1 MRLIKRFFRL
11 IDKKII
17 VPITKFFVSIG
28 DKIKMTDK
36 PLERALTKKSSIII
50 LSLVFAIIVFIVID
64 NKNTTLLETN
74 AEVLYDIPLT
84 ATYNDE
90 EYVIEGLP
98 KKVDMTLIGTKANLY
113 LAKQLPTQK
122 VTVDL
127 TGLGEGTHKV
137 SLKYKQPI
145 ASVEYKLDPSEVT
158 VVVSPKKSETR
169 SVEYDVLNLNDLD
182 QKLAIKSV
190 KLKKSEDTKN
200 NKKNDTKK
208 SDNKTDEDINEV
220 IIKGNEKDLAK
231 VSIVKALVNIKDID
245 SAKVGTN
252 KIKSV
257 PLIAYDE
264 KGKKVNVEIVPSK
277 VKAVVEIESPSK
289 TVPLEI
295 VPDGYVIFG
304 KAIKSITSNVQ
315 KVTIY
320 GNSKVLDNIDS
331 IKVKINVNNLKSNKD
346 YTVTIK
352 KPSGIREISESV
364 VTAKVELD
372 DEVTTEL
379 SGVKLGVVNLGSNY
393 TAQATSENATEVAVI
408 LKGVESIIKN
418 ITPSDVEAYVDLE
431 GLGAGDHEVE
441 IKVKGTDPKVKYSSK
456 VTKTIIKIAE
466 K

>member
-1 MRLIKRFFRL
+1 MKLIKRFFRF

-28 DKIKMTDK
+28 EKLKLSDK
-36 PLERALTKKSSIII
+36 PLEKALSKKSSMII
-50 LSLVFAIIVFIVID
+50 LSLVLAVIVFVIID
-64 NKNTTLLETN
+64 RQNTTLLEKN
-74 AEVLYDIPLT
+74 AEVLYDIPLS

-90 EYVIEGLP
+90 EYVVEGLP
-98 KKVDMTLIGTKANLY
+98 ETVDITLIGTKANLY
-113 LAKQLPTQK
+113 LAKQLPTQD

-127 TGLGEGTHKV
+127 SDLKPGVHKV
-137 SLKYKQPI
+137 SLKYKQSI
-145 ASVEYKLDPSEVT
+145 TSVEYKLDPSEVT
-158 VVVSPKKSETR
+158 VVVSSKKSETR
-169 SVEYDVLNLNDLD
+169 SVESDIVNLNKLD
-182 QKLAIKSV
+182 SKLAINNT
-190 KLKKSEDTKN
+190 KLDT
-200 NKKNDTKK
+200 D
-208 SDNKTDEDINEV
+208 EV
-220 IIKGNEKDLAK
+220 IIKGTEDSLAK
-231 VSIVKALVNIKDID
+231 VSTIKALINVSDMVDPKAGTNTLKDI
-245 SAKVGTN
+245 
-252 KIKSV
+252 

-264 KGKKVNVEIVPSK
+264 KGAKVDVEMVPSK
-277 VKAVVEIESPSK
+277 VTATIEIESPSK

-295 VPDGYVIFG
+295 EPTGNVIFG
-304 KAIKSITSNVQ
+304 KAIKNITSSVQ

-320 GNSKVLDNIDS
+320 GNSKVLDNTNS
-331 IKVKINVNNLKSNKD
+331 IKVKIDVNNLKSNKD

-352 KPSGIREISESV
+352 KPAGIREISEKV

-393 TAQATSENATEVAVI
+393 TAQATSENATEVTVI

>member
-1 MRLIKRFFRL
+1 MKLIKRFLRF

-28 DKIKMTDK
+28 EKLKLSDK
-36 PLERALTKKSSIII
+36 PLEKALSKKSSMII
-50 LSLVFAIIVFIVID
+50 LSLVLAVIVFVIID
-64 NKNTTLLETN
+64 RQNTTLLEKN
-74 AEVLYDIPLT
+74 AEVLYDIPLS

-90 EYVIEGLP
+90 EYVVEGLP
-98 KKVDMTLIGTKANLY
+98 ETVDITLIGTKANLY
-113 LAKQLPTQK
+113 LAKQLPTQD

-127 TGLGEGTHKV
+127 SDLKPGVHKV
-137 SLKYKQPI
+137 NLKYKQSI
-145 ASVEYKLDPSEVT
+145 TSVEYKLDPSEVT
-158 VVVSPKKSETR
+158 VVVSSKKSETR
-169 SVEYDVLNLNDLD
+169 SVESDIVNLNKLD
-182 QKLAIKSV
+182 SKLAINNT
-190 KLKKSEDTKN
+190 KLDT
-200 NKKNDTKK
+200 D
-208 SDNKTDEDINEV
+208 DV
-220 IIKGNEKDLAK
+220 IIKGTEESLAK
-231 VSIVKALVNIKDID
+231 VSTIKALINVSNMVDPKAGTNTLKDI
-245 SAKVGTN
+245 
-252 KIKSV
+252 

-264 KGKKVNVEIVPSK
+264 KGAKVDVEMVPSK
-277 VKAVVEIESPSK
+277 VTATIEIESPSK

-295 VPDGYVIFG
+295 EPTGNVIFG
-304 KAIKSITSNVQ
+304 KAIKNITSSVQ

-320 GNSKVLDNIDS
+320 GSSKVLDNTNS
-331 IKVKINVNNLKSNKD
+331 IKVKIDVNNLKSNKD

-352 KPSGIREISESV
+352 KPAGIREISEKV

-393 TAQATSENATEVAVI
+393 TAQATSENATEVTVI

-418 ITPSDVEAYVDLE
+418 ITSSDVEAYVDLE

-441 IKVKGTDPKVKYSSK
+441 IKVKGTDSKVKYSSK

>member
-1 MRLIKRFFRL
+1 MKLIKRFFRF

-28 DKIKMTDK
+28 EKLKLSDK
-36 PLERALTKKSSIII
+36 PLEKALSKKSSMII
-50 LSLVFAIIVFIVID
+50 LSLVLAVIVFVIID
-64 NKNTTLLETN
+64 RQNTTLLEKN
-74 AEVLYDIPLT
+74 AEVLYDIPLS

-90 EYVIEGLP
+90 EYVVEGLP
-98 KKVDMTLIGTKANLY
+98 ETVDITLIGTKANLY
-113 LAKQLPTQK
+113 LAKQLPTQD
-122 VTVDL
+122 VNVDL
-127 TGLGEGTHKV
+127 SDLKPGVHKV
-137 SLKYKQPI
+137 NLKYKQSI
-145 ASVEYKLDPSEVT
+145 TSVEYKLDPSEVT
-158 VVVSPKKSETR
+158 VVVSSKKSETR
-169 SVEYDVLNLNDLD
+169 SVESDIVNLNKLD
-182 QKLAIKSV
+182 SKLAINNT
-190 KLKKSEDTKN
+190 KLDT
-200 NKKNDTKK
+200 D
-208 SDNKTDEDINEV
+208 EV
-220 IIKGNEKDLAK
+220 IIKGTEDSLAK
-231 VSIVKALVNIKDID
+231 VSTIKALINVSDMVDPKAGTNTLKDI
-245 SAKVGTN
+245 
-252 KIKSV
+252 

-264 KGKKVNVEIVPSK
+264 NGAKVDVEMVPSK
-277 VKAVVEIESPSK
+277 VTATVEIESPSK

-295 VPDGYVIFG
+295 EPTGNVIFG
-304 KAIKSITSNVQ
+304 KAIKNITSSVQ

-320 GNSKVLDNIDS
+320 GNSKVLDNTNS
-331 IKVKINVNNLKSNKD
+331 IKVKIDVNNLKSNKD

-352 KPSGIREISESV
+352 KPAGIREISEKV

-393 TAQATSENATEVAVI
+393 TAQATSENATEVTVI

>member
-1 MRLIKRFFRL
+1 MRLIKRYFRL

-74 AEVLYDIPLT
+74 AEVLYDIPLA

-98 KKVDMTLIGTKANLY
+98 KKVDITLIGTKANLY
-113 LAKQLPTQK
+113 LAKQLPTQD

-127 TGLGEGTHKV
+127 SDLKPGVHKV
-137 SLKYKQPI
+137 NLKYKQSI
-145 ASVEYKLDPSEVT
+145 TSVEYKLDPSEVT

-169 SVEYDVLNLNDLD
+169 SIESDVVNLNKLD
-182 QKLAIKSV
+182 SKLAINST
-190 KLKKSEDTKN
+190 KLD
-200 NKKNDTKK
+200 
-208 SDNKTDEDINEV
+208 SDDV
-220 IIKGNEKDLAK
+220 IIKGTEENIAK
-231 VSIVKALVNIKDID
+231 VSKIKALINVSKMAAPTSGTNILKDI
-245 SAKVGTN
+245 
-252 KIKSV
+252 

-264 KGKKVNVEIVPSK
+264 NGAKVDVEMVPSK
-277 VKAVVEIESPSK
+277 VNATIEIESPSK

-295 VPDGYVIFG
+295 VPDGNVVFG

-320 GNSKVLDNIDS
+320 GSSKVLDNTNS
-331 IKVKINVNNLKSNKD
+331 IKVKIDVNNLKSNKD

-352 KPSGIREISESV
+352 KPSGIREISEKV

-372 DEVTTEL
+372 DEATTEL
-379 SGVKLGVVNLGSNY
+379 SGVKLRYINLGSNY
-393 TAQATSENATEVAVI
+393 TVQATSESSTEVTVI
-408 LKGVESIIKN
+408 LRGVESIIKN
-418 ITPSDVEAYVDLE
+418 ISATDVEAYVDLDN
-431 GLGAGDHEVE
+431 LGVGEQ
-441 IKVKGTDPKVKYSSK
+441 KVKITVTGNDSRVIYSPKVTET
-456 VTKTIIKIAE
+456 VIKIAE
-466 K
+466 KQ

>member
-1 MRLIKRFFRL
+1 MKLIKRFFRF

-17 VPITKFFVSIG
+17 GPITKFFVSIG
-28 DKIKMTDK
+28 EKLKLSDK
-36 PLERALTKKSSIII
+36 PLEKALSKKSSMII
-50 LSLVFAIIVFIVID
+50 LSLVLAVIVFVIID
-64 NKNTTLLETN
+64 RQNTTLLEKN
-74 AEVLYDIPLT
+74 AEVLYDIPLS

-90 EYVIEGLP
+90 EYVVEGLP
-98 KKVDMTLIGTKANLY
+98 ETVDITLIGTKANLY
-113 LAKQLPTQK
+113 LAKQLPTQD
-122 VTVDL
+122 VNVDL
-127 TGLGEGTHKV
+127 SDLKPGVHKV
-137 SLKYKQPI
+137 SLKYKQSI
-145 ASVEYKLDPSEVT
+145 TSVEYKLDPSEVT
-158 VVVSPKKSETR
+158 VVVNSKKSETR
-169 SVEYDVLNLNDLD
+169 SVESDIVNLNKLD
-182 QKLAIKSV
+182 SKLAINNT
-190 KLKKSEDTKN
+190 KLDT
-200 NKKNDTKK
+200 D
-208 SDNKTDEDINEV
+208 EV
-220 IIKGNEKDLAK
+220 IIKGTEDGLAK
-231 VSIVKALVNIKDID
+231 VSTIKALINVSDMVDPKAGTNTLKDI
-245 SAKVGTN
+245 
-252 KIKSV
+252 

-264 KGKKVNVEIVPSK
+264 NGAKVDVEMVPSK
-277 VKAVVEIESPSK
+277 VTATVEIESPSK

-295 VPDGYVIFG
+295 EPTGNVIFG
-304 KAIKSITSNVQ
+304 KAIKNITSSVQ

-320 GNSKVLDNIDS
+320 GNSKVLDNTNS
-331 IKVKINVNNLKSNKD
+331 IKVKIDVNNLKSNKD

-352 KPSGIREISESV
+352 KPAGIREISEKV

-393 TAQATSENATEVAVI
+393 TAQATSENATEVTVI

>member
-1 MRLIKRFFRL
+1 MKLIKRFFRF

-28 DKIKMTDK
+28 EKLKLSDK
-36 PLERALTKKSSIII
+36 PLEKALSKKSSMII
-50 LSLVFAIIVFIVID
+50 LSLVLAVIVFVIID
-64 NKNTTLLETN
+64 RQNTTLLEKN
-74 AEVLYDIPLT
+74 AEVLYDIPLS

-90 EYVIEGLP
+90 EYVVEGLP
-98 KKVDMTLIGTKANLY
+98 ETVDITLIGTKANLY
-113 LAKQLPTQK
+113 LAKQLPTQD
-122 VTVDL
+122 VNVDL
-127 TGLGEGTHKV
+127 SDLKPGVHKV
-137 SLKYKQPI
+137 SLKYKQSI
-145 ASVEYKLDPSEVT
+145 TSVEYKLDPSEVT
-158 VVVSPKKSETR
+158 VVVSSKKSETR
-169 SVEYDVLNLNDLD
+169 SVESDIVNLNKLD
-182 QKLAIKSV
+182 SKLAINNT
-190 KLKKSEDTKN
+190 KLDT
-200 NKKNDTKK
+200 D
-208 SDNKTDEDINEV
+208 EV
-220 IIKGNEKDLAK
+220 IIKGTEDSLAK
-231 VSIVKALVNIKDID
+231 VSTIKALINVSNMVDPKAGTNTLKDI
-245 SAKVGTN
+245 
-252 KIKSV
+252 

-264 KGKKVNVEIVPSK
+264 NGAKLDVEMVPSK
-277 VKAVVEIESPSK
+277 VTATIEIESPSK

-295 VPDGYVIFG
+295 EPTGNVIFG
-304 KAIKSITSNVQ
+304 KAIKNITSSVQ

-320 GNSKVLDNIDS
+320 GSSKVLDNTNS
-331 IKVKINVNNLKSNKD
+331 IKVKIDVNNLKSNKD

-352 KPSGIREISESV
+352 KPAGIREISEKV

-393 TAQATSENATEVAVI
+393 TAQATSENATEVTVI

-431 GLGAGDHEVE
+431 GLGVGDHEVE

>member
-1 MRLIKRFFRL
+1 MKLIKRFLRF

-28 DKIKMTDK
+28 EKLRLSDK
-36 PLERALTKKSSIII
+36 PLEKALSKKSSMII
-50 LSLVFAIIVFIVID
+50 LSLVLAVIVFVIID
-64 NKNTTLLETN
+64 RQNTTLLEKN
-74 AEVLYDIPLT
+74 AEVLYDIPLS

-90 EYVIEGLP
+90 EYVVEGLP
-98 KKVDMTLIGTKANLY
+98 ETVDITLIGTKANLY
-113 LAKQLPTQK
+113 LAKQLPTQD
-122 VTVDL
+122 VNVDL
-127 TGLGEGTHKV
+127 SDLKPGVHKV
-137 SLKYKQPI
+137 SLKYKQSI
-145 ASVEYKLDPSEVT
+145 TSVEYKLDPSEVT
-158 VVVSPKKSETR
+158 VVVSSKKSETR
-169 SVEYDVLNLNDLD
+169 SVESDIVNLNKLD
-182 QKLAIKSV
+182 SKLAINNT
-190 KLKKSEDTKN
+190 KLDT
-200 NKKNDTKK
+200 D
-208 SDNKTDEDINEV
+208 EV
-220 IIKGNEKDLAK
+220 IIKGTEDSLAK
-231 VSIVKALVNIKDID
+231 VSTIKALINVSNMVDPKSGTNTLKDI
-245 SAKVGTN
+245 
-252 KIKSV
+252 

-264 KGKKVNVEIVPSK
+264 NGAKVDVEMVPSK
-277 VKAVVEIESPSK
+277 VTATIEIESPSK

-295 VPDGYVIFG
+295 EPTGNVIFG
-304 KAIKSITSNVQ
+304 KAIKNITSSVQ

-320 GNSKVLDNIDS
+320 GNSKVLDNTNS
-331 IKVKINVNNLKSNKD
+331 IKVKIDVNNLKSNKD

-352 KPSGIREISESV
+352 KPAGIREISEKV

-393 TAQATSENATEVAVI
+393 TAQATSENATEVTVI

-418 ITPSDVEAYVDLE
+418 ITSSDVEAYVDLE

>member
-1 MRLIKRFFRL
+1 MKLIKRFFRF

-28 DKIKMTDK
+28 EKLRLSDK
-36 PLERALTKKSSIII
+36 PLEKALSKKSSMII
-50 LSLVFAIIVFIVID
+50 LSLVLAVIVFVIID
-64 NKNTTLLETN
+64 RQNTTLLEKN
-74 AEVLYDIPLT
+74 AEVLYDIPLS

-90 EYVIEGLP
+90 EYVVEGLP
-98 KKVDMTLIGTKANLY
+98 ETVDITLIGTKANLY
-113 LAKQLPTQK
+113 LAKQLPTQD

-127 TGLGEGTHKV
+127 SDLKPGVHKV
-137 SLKYKQPI
+137 NLKYKQSI
-145 ASVEYKLDPSEVT
+145 TSVEYKLDPSEVT
-158 VVVSPKKSETR
+158 VVVSSKKSETR
-169 SVEYDVLNLNDLD
+169 SVESDIVNLNKLD
-182 QKLAIKSV
+182 SKLAINNT
-190 KLKKSEDTKN
+190 KLDT
-200 NKKNDTKK
+200 D
-208 SDNKTDEDINEV
+208 EV
-220 IIKGNEKDLAK
+220 IIKGTEDSLSK
-231 VSIVKALVNIKDID
+231 VSTIKALINVSNMVDPKAGTNTLKDI
-245 SAKVGTN
+245 
-252 KIKSV
+252 

-264 KGKKVNVEIVPSK
+264 KGAKVDVEMVPSK
-277 VKAVVEIESPSK
+277 VTATIEIESPSK

-295 VPDGYVIFG
+295 EPTGNVIFG
-304 KAIKSITSNVQ
+304 KAIKNITSSVQ

-320 GNSKVLDNIDS
+320 GSSKVLDNTNS
-331 IKVKINVNNLKSNKD
+331 IKVKIDVNNLKSNKD

-352 KPSGIREISESV
+352 KPAGIREISEKV

-393 TAQATSENATEVAVI
+393 TAQATSENATEVTVI

-418 ITPSDVEAYVDLE
+418 ITSSDVEAYVDLE

>member
-1 MRLIKRFFRL
+1 MKLIKRFFRF

-28 DKIKMTDK
+28 EKLKLSDK
-36 PLERALTKKSSIII
+36 PLEKALSKKSSMII
-50 LSLVFAIIVFIVID
+50 LSLVLAVIVFVIID
-64 NKNTTLLETN
+64 RQNTTLLEKN
-74 AEVLYDIPLT
+74 AEVLYDIPLS

-90 EYVIEGLP
+90 EYVVEGLP
-98 KKVDMTLIGTKANLY
+98 ETVDITLIGTKANLY
-113 LAKQLPTQK
+113 LAKQLPTQD
-122 VTVDL
+122 VNVDL
-127 TGLGEGTHKV
+127 SDLKPGVHKV
-137 SLKYKQPI
+137 SLKYKQSI
-145 ASVEYKLDPSEVT
+145 TSVEYKLDPSEVT
-158 VVVSPKKSETR
+158 VVVSSKKSETR
-169 SVEYDVLNLNDLD
+169 SVESDIVNLNKLD
-182 QKLAIKSV
+182 SKLAINNT
-190 KLKKSEDTKN
+190 KLDT
-200 NKKNDTKK
+200 D
-208 SDNKTDEDINEV
+208 EV
-220 IIKGNEKDLAK
+220 IIKGTGDSLAK
-231 VSIVKALVNIKDID
+231 VSTIKALINVSNMVDPKAGTNTLKDI
-245 SAKVGTN
+245 
-252 KIKSV
+252 

-264 KGKKVNVEIVPSK
+264 NGAKVDVEMVPSK
-277 VKAVVEIESPSK
+277 VTATIEIESPSK

-295 VPDGYVIFG
+295 EPTGNVIFG
-304 KAIKSITSNVQ
+304 KAIKNITSSVQ

-320 GNSKVLDNIDS
+320 GSSKVLDNTNS
-331 IKVKINVNNLKSNKD
+331 IKVKIDVNNLKSNKD

-352 KPSGIREISESV
+352 KPAGIREISEKV

-393 TAQATSENATEVAVI
+393 TAQATSENATEVTVI

>member
-1 MRLIKRFFRL
+1 MKLIKRFFRF

-28 DKIKMTDK
+28 EKLRLSDK
-36 PLERALTKKSSIII
+36 PLEKALSKKSSMII
-50 LSLVFAIIVFIVID
+50 LSLVIAVIVFVIID
-64 NKNTTLLETN
+64 RQNTTLLEKN
-74 AEVLYDIPLT
+74 AEVLYDIPLS

-90 EYVIEGLP
+90 EYVVEGLP
-98 KKVDMTLIGTKANLY
+98 ETVDITLIGTKANLY
-113 LAKQLPTQK
+113 LAKQLPTQD
-122 VTVDL
+122 VNVDL
-127 TGLGEGTHKV
+127 SDLKPGVHKV
-137 SLKYKQPI
+137 NLKYKQSI
-145 ASVEYKLDPSEVT
+145 TSVEYKLDPSEVT
-158 VVVSPKKSETR
+158 VVVSSKKSETR
-169 SVEYDVLNLNDLD
+169 SVESDIVNLNKLD
-182 QKLAIKSV
+182 SKLAINNT
-190 KLKKSEDTKN
+190 KLDT
-200 NKKNDTKK
+200 D
-208 SDNKTDEDINEV
+208 DV
-220 IIKGNEKDLAK
+220 IIKGTEESLAK
-231 VSIVKALVNIKDID
+231 VSTIKALINVSNMVDPKAGTNTLKDI
-245 SAKVGTN
+245 
-252 KIKSV
+252 

-264 KGKKVNVEIVPSK
+264 KGAKVDVEMVPSK
-277 VKAVVEIESPSK
+277 VTATIEIESPSK

-295 VPDGYVIFG
+295 EPTGNVIFG
-304 KAIKSITSNVQ
+304 KAIKNITSSVQ

-320 GNSKVLDNIDS
+320 GSSKVLDNTNS
-331 IKVKINVNNLKSNKD
+331 IKVKIDVNNLKSNKD

-352 KPSGIREISESV
+352 KPAGIREISEKV

-393 TAQATSENATEVAVI
+393 TAQATSENATEVTVI

>member
-1 MRLIKRFFRL
+1 MKLIKRFFRF

-28 DKIKMTDK
+28 EKLRLSDK
-36 PLERALTKKSSIII
+36 PLEKALSKKSSMII
-50 LSLVFAIIVFIVID
+50 LSLVLAVIVFVIID
-64 NKNTTLLETN
+64 RQNTTLLEKN
-74 AEVLYDIPLT
+74 AEVLYDIPLS

-90 EYVIEGLP
+90 EYVVEGLP
-98 KKVDMTLIGTKANLY
+98 ETVDITLIGTKANLY
-113 LAKQLPTQK
+113 LAKQLPTQD
-122 VTVDL
+122 VNVDL
-127 TGLGEGTHKV
+127 SDLKPGVHKV
-137 SLKYKQPI
+137 SLKYKQSI
-145 ASVEYKLDPSEVT
+145 TSVEYKLDPSEVT
-158 VVVSPKKSETR
+158 VVVSSKKSETR
-169 SVEYDVLNLNDLD
+169 SVESDIVNLNKLD
-182 QKLAIKSV
+182 SKLAINNT
-190 KLKKSEDTKN
+190 KLDT
-200 NKKNDTKK
+200 D
-208 SDNKTDEDINEV
+208 EV
-220 IIKGNEKDLAK
+220 IIKGTEDSLAK
-231 VSIVKALVNIKDID
+231 VSTIKALINVSNMVDPKAGTNTLKDI
-245 SAKVGTN
+245 
-252 KIKSV
+252 

-264 KGKKVNVEIVPSK
+264 NGEKVDVEMVPSK
-277 VKAVVEIESPSK
+277 VTATIEIESPSK

-295 VPDGYVIFG
+295 EPTGNVIFG
-304 KAIKSITSNVQ
+304 KAIKNITSSVQ

-320 GNSKVLDNIDS
+320 GSSKVLDNTNS
-331 IKVKINVNNLKSNKD
+331 IKVKIDVNNLKSNKD

-352 KPSGIREISESV
+352 KPAGIREISEKV

-379 SGVKLGVVNLGSNY
+379 SGVKLGIVNLGSNY
-393 TAQATSENATEVAVI
+393 TAQATSENATEVTVI

>member
-1 MRLIKRFFRL
+1 MKLIKRFLRF

-28 DKIKMTDK
+28 EKLKLSDK
-36 PLERALTKKSSIII
+36 PLEKALSKKSSMII
-50 LSLVFAIIVFIVID
+50 LSLVLAVIVFVIID
-64 NKNTTLLETN
+64 RQNTTLLEKN
-74 AEVLYDIPLT
+74 AEVLYDIPLS

-90 EYVIEGLP
+90 EYVVEGLP
-98 KKVDMTLIGTKANLY
+98 ETVDITLIGTKANLY
-113 LAKQLPTQK
+113 LAKQLPTQD

-127 TGLGEGTHKV
+127 SDLKPGVHKV
-137 SLKYKQPI
+137 NLKYKQSI
-145 ASVEYKLDPSEVT
+145 TSVEYKLDPSEVT
-158 VVVSPKKSETR
+158 VVVSSKKSETR
-169 SVEYDVLNLNDLD
+169 SVESDIVNLNKLD
-182 QKLAIKSV
+182 SKLAINNT
-190 KLKKSEDTKN
+190 KLDT
-200 NKKNDTKK
+200 D
-208 SDNKTDEDINEV
+208 EV
-220 IIKGNEKDLAK
+220 IIKGTEDSLAK
-231 VSIVKALVNIKDID
+231 VSTIKALINVSNMVDPKAGTNTLKDI
-245 SAKVGTN
+245 
-252 KIKSV
+252 

-264 KGKKVNVEIVPSK
+264 NGAKVDVEMVPSK
-277 VKAVVEIESPSK
+277 VTATIEIESPSK

-295 VPDGYVIFG
+295 EPTGNVIFG
-304 KAIKSITSNVQ
+304 KAIKNITSSVQ

-320 GNSKVLDNIDS
+320 GNSKVLDNTNS
-331 IKVKINVNNLKSNKD
+331 IKVKIDVNNLKSNKD

-352 KPSGIREISESV
+352 KPAGIREISEKV

-393 TAQATSENATEVAVI
+393 TAQATSENATEVTVI

>member
-1 MRLIKRFFRL
+1 MKLIKRFFRF

-28 DKIKMTDK
+28 EKLKLSDK
-36 PLERALTKKSSIII
+36 PLEKALSKKSSMII
-50 LSLVFAIIVFIVID
+50 LSLVLAIIVFVIID
-64 NKNTTLLETN
+64 RQNTTLLEKN
-74 AEVLYDIPLT
+74 AEVLYDIPLS

-90 EYVIEGLP
+90 EYVVEGLP
-98 KKVDMTLIGTKANLY
+98 ETVDITLIGTKANLY
-113 LAKQLPTQK
+113 LAKQLPTQD
-122 VTVDL
+122 VNVDL
-127 TGLGEGTHKV
+127 SDLKPGVHKV
-137 SLKYKQPI
+137 NLKYKQSI
-145 ASVEYKLDPSEVT
+145 TSVEYKLDPSEVT
-158 VVVSPKKSETR
+158 VVVSSKKSETR
-169 SVEYDVLNLNDLD
+169 SVESDIVNLNKLD
-182 QKLAIKSV
+182 SKLAINNT
-190 KLKKSEDTKN
+190 KLDT
-200 NKKNDTKK
+200 D
-208 SDNKTDEDINEV
+208 EV
-220 IIKGNEKDLAK
+220 IIKGTEDSLAK
-231 VSIVKALVNIKDID
+231 VSTIKALINVSNMVDPKAGTNTLKDI
-245 SAKVGTN
+245 
-252 KIKSV
+252 

-264 KGKKVNVEIVPSK
+264 NGAKVDVEMVPSK
-277 VKAVVEIESPSK
+277 VTATIEIESPSK

-295 VPDGYVIFG
+295 EPTGNVIFG
-304 KAIKSITSNVQ
+304 KAIKNITSSVQ

-320 GNSKVLDNIDS
+320 GSSKVLDNTNS
-331 IKVKINVNNLKSNKD
+331 IKVKIDVNNLKSNKD

-352 KPSGIREISESV
+352 KPAGIREISEKV

-393 TAQATSENATEVAVI
+393 TAQATSENATEVTVI

>member
-1 MRLIKRFFRL
+1 MKLIKRFFRF

-28 DKIKMTDK
+28 EKLKLSDK
-36 PLERALTKKSSIII
+36 PLEKALSKKSSMII
-50 LSLVFAIIVFIVID
+50 LSLVLAVIVFVIID
-64 NKNTTLLETN
+64 RQNTTLLEKN
-74 AEVLYDIPLT
+74 AEVLYDIPLS

-90 EYVIEGLP
+90 EYVVEGLP
-98 KKVDMTLIGTKANLY
+98 ETVDITLIGTKANLY
-113 LAKQLPTQK
+113 LAKQLPTQD
-122 VTVDL
+122 VNVDL
-127 TGLGEGTHKV
+127 SDLKPGVHKV
-137 SLKYKQPI
+137 NLKYKQSI
-145 ASVEYKLDPSEVT
+145 TSVEYKLDPSEVT
-158 VVVSPKKSETR
+158 VVVSSKKSETR
-169 SVEYDVLNLNDLD
+169 SVESDIVNLNKLD
-182 QKLAIKSV
+182 SKLAINNT
-190 KLKKSEDTKN
+190 KLDT
-200 NKKNDTKK
+200 D
-208 SDNKTDEDINEV
+208 EV
-220 IIKGNEKDLAK
+220 IIKGTEDSLAK
-231 VSIVKALVNIKDID
+231 VSIIKALINVSDMVDPKAGTNTLKDI
-245 SAKVGTN
+245 
-252 KIKSV
+252 

-264 KGKKVNVEIVPSK
+264 NGAKVDVEMVPSK
-277 VKAVVEIESPSK
+277 VTATVEIESPSK

-295 VPDGYVIFG
+295 EPTGNVIFG
-304 KAIKSITSNVQ
+304 KAIKNITSSVQ

-320 GNSKVLDNIDS
+320 GNSKVLDNTNS
-331 IKVKINVNNLKSNKD
+331 IKVKIDVNNLKSNKD

-352 KPSGIREISESV
+352 KPAGIREISEKV

-393 TAQATSENATEVAVI
+393 TAQATSENATEVTVI

>member
-1 MRLIKRFFRL
+1 MKLIKRFLRF

-28 DKIKMTDK
+28 EKLKLSDK
-36 PLERALTKKSSIII
+36 PLEKALSKKSSMII
-50 LSLVFAIIVFIVID
+50 LSLVLAVIVFVIID
-64 NKNTTLLETN
+64 RQNTTLLEKN
-74 AEVLYDIPLT
+74 AEVLYDIPLS

-90 EYVIEGLP
+90 EYVVEGLP
-98 KKVDMTLIGTKANLY
+98 ETVDITLIGTKANLY
-113 LAKQLPTQK
+113 LAKQLPTQD

-127 TGLGEGTHKV
+127 SDLKPGVHKV
-137 SLKYKQPI
+137 NLKYKQSI
-145 ASVEYKLDPSEVT
+145 TSVEYKLDPSEVT
-158 VVVSPKKSETR
+158 VVVSSKKSETR
-169 SVEYDVLNLNDLD
+169 SVESDIVNLNKLD
-182 QKLAIKSV
+182 SKLAINNT
-190 KLKKSEDTKN
+190 KLDT
-200 NKKNDTKK
+200 D
-208 SDNKTDEDINEV
+208 EV
-220 IIKGNEKDLAK
+220 IIKGTEDSLSK
-231 VSIVKALVNIKDID
+231 VSTIKALINVSNMVDPKAGTNTLKDI
-245 SAKVGTN
+245 
-252 KIKSV
+252 

-264 KGKKVNVEIVPSK
+264 KGAKVDVEMVPSK
-277 VKAVVEIESPSK
+277 VTATIEIESPSK

-295 VPDGYVIFG
+295 EPTGNVIFG
-304 KAIKSITSNVQ
+304 KAIKNITSSVQ

-320 GNSKVLDNIDS
+320 GSSKVLDNTNS
-331 IKVKINVNNLKSNKD
+331 IKVKIDVNNLKSNKD

-352 KPSGIREISESV
+352 KPAGIREISEKV

-393 TAQATSENATEVAVI
+393 TAQATSENATEVTVI

-418 ITPSDVEAYVDLE
+418 ITSSDVEAYVDLE

>member
-1 MRLIKRFFRL
+1 MKLIKRFFRF

-28 DKIKMTDK
+28 EKLRLSDK
-36 PLERALTKKSSIII
+36 PLEKALSKKSSMII
-50 LSLVFAIIVFIVID
+50 LSLVLAVIVFVIID
-64 NKNTTLLETN
+64 RQNTTLLEKN
-74 AEVLYDIPLT
+74 AEVLYDIPLS

-90 EYVIEGLP
+90 EYVVEGLP
-98 KKVDMTLIGTKANLY
+98 ETVDITLIGTKANLY
-113 LAKQLPTQK
+113 LAKQLPTQD
-122 VTVDL
+122 VNVDL
-127 TGLGEGTHKV
+127 SDLKPGVHKV
-137 SLKYKQPI
+137 NLKYKQSI
-145 ASVEYKLDPSEVT
+145 TSVEYKLDPSEVT
-158 VVVSPKKSETR
+158 VVVSSKKSETR
-169 SVEYDVLNLNDLD
+169 SVESDIVNLNKLD
-182 QKLAIKSV
+182 SKLAINNT
-190 KLKKSEDTKN
+190 KLDT
-200 NKKNDTKK
+200 D
-208 SDNKTDEDINEV
+208 EV
-220 IIKGNEKDLAK
+220 IIKGTEDSLAK
-231 VSIVKALVNIKDID
+231 VSTIKALINVSDMVDPKAGINTLKDI
-245 SAKVGTN
+245 
-252 KIKSV
+252 

-264 KGKKVNVEIVPSK
+264 NGAKVDVEMVPSK
-277 VKAVVEIESPSK
+277 VTATVEIESPSK

-295 VPDGYVIFG
+295 EPTGNVIFG
-304 KAIKSITSNVQ
+304 KAIKNITSSVQ

-320 GNSKVLDNIDS
+320 GNSKVLDNTNS
-331 IKVKINVNNLKSNKD
+331 IKVKIDVNNLKSNKD

-352 KPSGIREISESV
+352 KPAGIREISEKV

-393 TAQATSENATEVAVI
+393 TAQATSENATEVTVI

>member
-1 MRLIKRFFRL
+1 MKLIKRFFRF

-28 DKIKMTDK
+28 EKLKLSDK
-36 PLERALTKKSSIII
+36 PLEKALSKKSSMII
-50 LSLVFAIIVFIVID
+50 LSLVLAVIVFVIID
-64 NKNTTLLETN
+64 RQNTTLLEKN
-74 AEVLYDIPLT
+74 AEVLYDIPLS

-90 EYVIEGLP
+90 EYVVEGLP
-98 KKVDMTLIGTKANLY
+98 ETVDITLIGTKANLY
-113 LAKQLPTQK
+113 LAKQLPTQD
-122 VTVDL
+122 VNVDL
-127 TGLGEGTHKV
+127 SDLKPGVHKV
-137 SLKYKQPI
+137 NLKYKQSI
-145 ASVEYKLDPSEVT
+145 TSVEYKIDPSEVT
-158 VVVSPKKSETR
+158 VVVSSKKSETR
-169 SVEYDVLNLNDLD
+169 SVESDIVNLNKLD
-182 QKLAIKSV
+182 SKLAINNT
-190 KLKKSEDTKN
+190 KLDT
-200 NKKNDTKK
+200 D
-208 SDNKTDEDINEV
+208 EV
-220 IIKGNEKDLAK
+220 IIKGTEDGLAK
-231 VSIVKALVNIKDID
+231 VSTIKALINVSDMVDPKAGTNTLKDI
-245 SAKVGTN
+245 
-252 KIKSV
+252 

-264 KGKKVNVEIVPSK
+264 NGSKVDVEMVPSK
-277 VKAVVEIESPSK
+277 VTATVEIESPSK

-295 VPDGYVIFG
+295 EPTGNVIFG
-304 KAIKSITSNVQ
+304 KAIKNITSSVQ

-320 GNSKVLDNIDS
+320 GNSKVLDNTNS
-331 IKVKINVNNLKSNKD
+331 IKVKIDVNNLKSNKD

-352 KPSGIREISESV
+352 KPAGIREISEKV

-393 TAQATSENATEVAVI
+393 TAQATSENATEVTVI

>member
-1 MRLIKRFFRL
+1 MKLIKRFFRF

-28 DKIKMTDK
+28 EKLKLSDK
-36 PLERALTKKSSIII
+36 PLEKALSKKSSMII
-50 LSLVFAIIVFIVID
+50 LSLVLAVIVFVIID
-64 NKNTTLLETN
+64 RQNTTLLEKN
-74 AEVLYDIPLT
+74 AEVLYDIPLS

-90 EYVIEGLP
+90 EYVVEGLP
-98 KKVDMTLIGTKANLY
+98 ETVDITLIGTKANLY
-113 LAKQLPTQK
+113 LAKQLPTQD
-122 VTVDL
+122 VNVDL
-127 TGLGEGTHKV
+127 SDLKPGVHKV
-137 SLKYKQPI
+137 NLKYKQSI
-145 ASVEYKLDPSEVT
+145 TSVEYKLDPSEVT
-158 VVVSPKKSETR
+158 VVVSSKKSETR
-169 SVEYDVLNLNDLD
+169 SVESDIVNLNKLD
-182 QKLAIKSV
+182 SKLAINNT
-190 KLKKSEDTKN
+190 KLDT
-200 NKKNDTKK
+200 D
-208 SDNKTDEDINEV
+208 EV
-220 IIKGNEKDLAK
+220 IIKGTEDSLAK
-231 VSIVKALVNIKDID
+231 VSTIKALINVSNMVDPKAGTNTLKDI
-245 SAKVGTN
+245 
-252 KIKSV
+252 

-264 KGKKVNVEIVPSK
+264 NGAKVDVEMVPSK
-277 VKAVVEIESPSK
+277 VTATVEIESPSK

-295 VPDGYVIFG
+295 EPTGNVIFG
-304 KAIKSITSNVQ
+304 KAIKNITSSVQ

-320 GNSKVLDNIDS
+320 GSSKVLDNTNS
-331 IKVKINVNNLKSNKD
+331 IKVKIDVNNLKSNKD

-352 KPSGIREISESV
+352 KPAGIREISEKV

-393 TAQATSENATEVAVI
+393 TAQATSENATEVTVI

>member
-98 KKVDMTLIGTKANLY
+98 KKVDITLIGTKANLY
-113 LAKQLPTQK
+113 LAKQLPTQD

-127 TGLGEGTHKV
+127 SDLKPGVHKV
-137 SLKYKQPI
+137 NLKYKQSI
-145 ASVEYKLDPSEVT
+145 TSVEYKLDPSEVT

-169 SVEYDVLNLNDLD
+169 SIESDVVNLNKLD
-182 QKLAIKSV
+182 SKLAINST
-190 KLKKSEDTKN
+190 KLD
-200 NKKNDTKK
+200 
-208 SDNKTDEDINEV
+208 SDDV
-220 IIKGNEKDLAK
+220 IIKGTEENIAK
-231 VSIVKALVNIKDID
+231 VSKIKALINVSKMAAPTAGTNILKDI
-245 SAKVGTN
+245 
-252 KIKSV
+252 

-264 KGKKVNVEIVPSK
+264 NGAKVDVEMVPSK
-277 VKAVVEIESPSK
+277 VNATIEIESPSK

-295 VPDGYVIFG
+295 VPDGNVVFG
-304 KAIKSITSNVQ
+304 KAIKSITSTVQ

-320 GNSKVLDNIDS
+320 GSSKVLDNTNS
-331 IKVKINVNNLKSNKD
+331 IKVKIDVNNLKSNKD

-352 KPSGIREISESV
+352 KPSGIREISEKV

-372 DEVTTEL
+372 DEATTEL
-379 SGVKLGVVNLGSNY
+379 SGVKLRYINLGSNY
-393 TAQATSENATEVAVI
+393 TVQATSESSTEVTVI
-408 LKGVESIIKN
+408 LRGVESIIKN
-418 ITPSDVEAYVDLE
+418 ISATDVEAYVDLDN
-431 GLGAGDHEVE
+431 LGVGEQ
-441 IKVKGTDPKVKYSSK
+441 KVKITVTGNDSRVIYSPKVTET
-456 VTKTIIKIAE
+456 VIKIAE
-466 K
+466 KQ

>member
-98 KKVDMTLIGTKANLY
+98 KKVDITLIGTKANLY
-113 LAKQLPTQK
+113 LAKQLPTQD

-127 TGLGEGTHKV
+127 SDLKPGVHKV
-137 SLKYKQPI
+137 NLKYKQSI
-145 ASVEYKLDPSEVT
+145 TSVEYKLDPSEVT

-169 SVEYDVLNLNDLD
+169 SIESDVVNLNKLD
-182 QKLAIKSV
+182 SKLAINST
-190 KLKKSEDTKN
+190 KLD
-200 NKKNDTKK
+200 
-208 SDNKTDEDINEV
+208 SDDV
-220 IIKGNEKDLAK
+220 IIKGTEENIAK
-231 VSIVKALVNIKDID
+231 VSKIKALINVSKMAAPTAGTNILKDI
-245 SAKVGTN
+245 
-252 KIKSV
+252 

-264 KGKKVNVEIVPSK
+264 NGAKVDVEMVPSK
-277 VKAVVEIESPSK
+277 VNATIEIESPSK
-289 TVPLEI
+289 TVSLEI
-295 VPDGYVIFG
+295 VPDGNVVFG
-304 KAIKSITSNVQ
+304 KAIKSITSTVQ

-320 GNSKVLDNIDS
+320 GSSKVLDNTNS
-331 IKVKINVNNLKSNKD
+331 IKVKIDVNNLKSNKD

-352 KPSGIREISESV
+352 KPSGIREISEKV

-372 DEVTTEL
+372 DEATTEL
-379 SGVKLGVVNLGSNY
+379 SGVKLRYINLGSNY
-393 TAQATSENATEVAVI
+393 TVQATSESSTEVTVI
-408 LKGVESIIKN
+408 LRGVESIIKN
-418 ITPSDVEAYVDLE
+418 ISATDVEAYVDLDN
-431 GLGAGDHEVE
+431 LGVGEQ
-441 IKVKGTDPKVKYSSK
+441 KVKIIATGNDSRVIYSPKVTET
-456 VTKTIIKIAE
+456 VIKIAE
-466 K
+466 KQ

>member
-1 MRLIKRFFRL
+1 MKLIKRFFRFT
-11 IDKKII
+11 DKKII

-28 DKIKMTDK
+28 EKLKLSDK
-36 PLERALTKKSSIII
+36 PLEKALSKKSSMII
-50 LSLVFAIIVFIVID
+50 LSLVLAVIVFVIID
-64 NKNTTLLETN
+64 RQNTTLLEKN
-74 AEVLYDIPLT
+74 AEVLYDIPLS

-90 EYVIEGLP
+90 EYVVEGLP
-98 KKVDMTLIGTKANLY
+98 ETVDITLIGTKANLY
-113 LAKQLPTQK
+113 LAKQLPTQD
-122 VTVDL
+122 VNVDL
-127 TGLGEGTHKV
+127 SDLKPGVHKV
-137 SLKYKQPI
+137 SLKYKQSI
-145 ASVEYKLDPSEVT
+145 TSVEYKLDPSEVT
-158 VVVSPKKSETR
+158 VVVSSKKSETR
-169 SVEYDVLNLNDLD
+169 SVESDIVNLNKLD
-182 QKLAIKSV
+182 SKLAINNT
-190 KLKKSEDTKN
+190 KLDT
-200 NKKNDTKK
+200 D
-208 SDNKTDEDINEV
+208 DV
-220 IIKGNEKDLAK
+220 IIKGTEDSLAK
-231 VSIVKALVNIKDID
+231 VSTIKALINVSNMVDPKAGTNTLKDI
-245 SAKVGTN
+245 
-252 KIKSV
+252 

-264 KGKKVNVEIVPSK
+264 NGAKVDVEMVPSK
-277 VKAVVEIESPSK
+277 VTATIEIESPSK

-295 VPDGYVIFG
+295 EPTGNVIFG
-304 KAIKSITSNVQ
+304 KAIKNITSSVQ

-320 GNSKVLDNIDS
+320 GSSKVLDNTNS
-331 IKVKINVNNLKSNKD
+331 IKVKIDVNNLKSNKD

-352 KPSGIREISESV
+352 KPAGIREISEKV

-393 TAQATSENATEVAVI
+393 TAQATSENATEVTVI

>member
-1 MRLIKRFFRL
+1 MKLIKRFFRF

-28 DKIKMTDK
+28 EKLKLSDK
-36 PLERALTKKSSIII
+36 PLEKALSKKSSMII
-50 LSLVFAIIVFIVID
+50 LSLVLAVIVFVIID
-64 NKNTTLLETN
+64 RQNTTLLEKN
-74 AEVLYDIPLT
+74 AEVLYDIPLS

-90 EYVIEGLP
+90 EYVVEGLP
-98 KKVDMTLIGTKANLY
+98 ETVDITLIGTKANLY
-113 LAKQLPTQK
+113 LAKQLPTQD
-122 VTVDL
+122 VNVDL
-127 TGLGEGTHKV
+127 SDLKPGVHKV
-137 SLKYKQPI
+137 NLKYKQSI
-145 ASVEYKLDPSEVT
+145 TSVEYKLDPSEVT
-158 VVVSPKKSETR
+158 VVVSSKKSETR
-169 SVEYDVLNLNDLD
+169 SVESDIVNLNKLD
-182 QKLAIKSV
+182 SKLAINNT
-190 KLKKSEDTKN
+190 KLDT
-200 NKKNDTKK
+200 D
-208 SDNKTDEDINEV
+208 EV
-220 IIKGNEKDLAK
+220 IIKGTEDSLAK
-231 VSIVKALVNIKDID
+231 VSTIKALINVSDMVDPKAGTNTLKDI
-245 SAKVGTN
+245 
-252 KIKSV
+252 

-264 KGKKVNVEIVPSK
+264 NGAKVDVEMVPSK
-277 VKAVVEIESPSK
+277 VTATVEIESPSK

-295 VPDGYVIFG
+295 EPTGNVIFG
-304 KAIKSITSNVQ
+304 KAIKNITSSVQ
-315 KVTIY
+315 KVTIS
-320 GNSKVLDNIDS
+320 GSSKVLDNTNS
-331 IKVKINVNNLKSNKD
+331 IKVKIDVNNLKSNKD

-352 KPSGIREISESV
+352 KPAGIREISEKV

-393 TAQATSENATEVAVI
+393 TAQATSENATEVTVI

>member
-1 MRLIKRFFRL
+1 MKLIKRFFRF

-28 DKIKMTDK
+28 EKLKLSDK
-36 PLERALTKKSSIII
+36 PLEKALSKKSSMII
-50 LSLVFAIIVFIVID
+50 LSLVLAVIVFVIID
-64 NKNTTLLETN
+64 RQNTTLLEKN
-74 AEVLYDIPLT
+74 AEVLYDIPLS

-90 EYVIEGLP
+90 EYVVEGLP
-98 KKVDMTLIGTKANLY
+98 ETVDITLIGTKANLY
-113 LAKQLPTQK
+113 LAKQLPTQD
-122 VTVDL
+122 VNVDL
-127 TGLGEGTHKV
+127 SDLKPGVHKV
-137 SLKYKQPI
+137 SLKYKQSI
-145 ASVEYKLDPSEVT
+145 TSVEYKLDPSEVT
-158 VVVSPKKSETR
+158 VVVSSKKSETR
-169 SVEYDVLNLNDLD
+169 SVESDIVNLNKLD
-182 QKLAIKSV
+182 SKLAINNT
-190 KLKKSEDTKN
+190 KLDT
-200 NKKNDTKK
+200 D
-208 SDNKTDEDINEV
+208 EV
-220 IIKGNEKDLAK
+220 IIKGTEDSLAK
-231 VSIVKALVNIKDID
+231 VSTIKALINVSNMVDPKAGTNTLKDI
-245 SAKVGTN
+245 
-252 KIKSV
+252 

-264 KGKKVNVEIVPSK
+264 NGAKVDVEMVPSK
-277 VKAVVEIESPSK
+277 VTATIEIESPSK

-295 VPDGYVIFG
+295 EPTGNVIFG
-304 KAIKSITSNVQ
+304 KAIKNITSSVQ

-320 GNSKVLDNIDS
+320 GSSKVLDNTNS
-331 IKVKINVNNLKSNKD
+331 IKVKIDVNNLKSNKD

-352 KPSGIREISESV
+352 KPAGIREISEKV

-393 TAQATSENATEVAVI
+393 TAQATSENATEVTVI
-408 LKGVESIIKN
+408 LKGFESIIKN

>member
-1 MRLIKRFFRL
+1 MKLIKRFFRF

-28 DKIKMTDK
+28 EKLKLSDK
-36 PLERALTKKSSIII
+36 PLEKALSKKSSMII
-50 LSLVFAIIVFIVID
+50 LSLVLAVIVFVIID
-64 NKNTTLLETN
+64 RQNTTLLEKN
-74 AEVLYDIPLT
+74 AEVLYDIPLS

-90 EYVIEGLP
+90 EYVVEGLP
-98 KKVDMTLIGTKANLY
+98 ETVDITLIGTKANLY
-113 LAKQLPTQK
+113 LAKQLPTQD

-127 TGLGEGTHKV
+127 SDLKPGVHKV
-137 SLKYKQPI
+137 NLKYKQSI
-145 ASVEYKLDPSEVT
+145 TSVEYKLDPSEVT
-158 VVVSPKKSETR
+158 VVVSSKKSETR
-169 SVEYDVLNLNDLD
+169 SVESDIVNLNKLD
-182 QKLAIKSV
+182 SKLAINNT
-190 KLKKSEDTKN
+190 KLDT
-200 NKKNDTKK
+200 D
-208 SDNKTDEDINEV
+208 EV
-220 IIKGNEKDLAK
+220 IIKGTEESLAK
-231 VSIVKALVNIKDID
+231 VSTIKALINVSNMVDPKAGTNTLKDI
-245 SAKVGTN
+245 
-252 KIKSV
+252 

-264 KGKKVNVEIVPSK
+264 NGAKVDVEMVPSK
-277 VKAVVEIESPSK
+277 VTATIEIESPSK

-295 VPDGYVIFG
+295 EPTGNVIFG
-304 KAIKSITSNVQ
+304 KAIKNITSSVQ

-320 GNSKVLDNIDS
+320 GSSKVLDNTNS
-331 IKVKINVNNLKSNKD
+331 IKVKIDVNNLKSNKD

-352 KPSGIREISESV
+352 KPAGIREISEKV

-393 TAQATSENATEVAVI
+393 TAQATSENATEVTVI

>member
-1 MRLIKRFFRL
+1 MKLIKRFFRF

-28 DKIKMTDK
+28 EKLKLSDK
-36 PLERALTKKSSIII
+36 PLEKALSKKSSMII
-50 LSLVFAIIVFIVID
+50 LSLVLAVIVFVIID
-64 NKNTTLLETN
+64 RQNTTLLEKN
-74 AEVLYDIPLT
+74 AEVLYDIPLS

-90 EYVIEGLP
+90 EYVVEGLP
-98 KKVDMTLIGTKANLY
+98 ETVDITLIGTKANLY
-113 LAKQLPTQK
+113 LAKQLPTQD
-122 VTVDL
+122 VNVDL
-127 TGLGEGTHKV
+127 SDLKPGVHKV
-137 SLKYKQPI
+137 NLKYKQSI
-145 ASVEYKLDPSEVT
+145 TSVEYKLDPSEVT
-158 VVVSPKKSETR
+158 VVVSSKKSETR
-169 SVEYDVLNLNDLD
+169 SVESDIVNLNKLD
-182 QKLAIKSV
+182 SKLAINNT
-190 KLKKSEDTKN
+190 KLDT
-200 NKKNDTKK
+200 D
-208 SDNKTDEDINEV
+208 EV
-220 IIKGNEKDLAK
+220 IIKGTEDSLSK
-231 VSIVKALVNIKDID
+231 VSTIKALINVSNMVDPKSGTNTLKDI
-245 SAKVGTN
+245 
-252 KIKSV
+252 

-264 KGKKVNVEIVPSK
+264 NGAKVDVEMVPSK
-277 VKAVVEIESPSK
+277 VTATIEIESPSK

-295 VPDGYVIFG
+295 EPTGNVIFG
-304 KAIKSITSNVQ
+304 KAIKNITSSVQ

-320 GNSKVLDNIDS
+320 GSSKVLDNTNS
-331 IKVKINVNNLKSNKD
+331 IKVKIDVNNLKSNKD

-352 KPSGIREISESV
+352 KPAGIREISEKV

-393 TAQATSENATEVAVI
+393 TAQATSENATEVTVI

-418 ITPSDVEAYVDLE
+418 ITSSDVEAYVDLE

>member
-1 MRLIKRFFRL
+1 MKLIKRFFRF

-28 DKIKMTDK
+28 EKLKLSDK
-36 PLERALTKKSSIII
+36 PLEKALSKKSSMII
-50 LSLVFAIIVFIVID
+50 LSLVLAVIVFVIID
-64 NKNTTLLETN
+64 RQNTTLLEKN
-74 AEVLYDIPLT
+74 AEVLYDIPLS

-90 EYVIEGLP
+90 EYVVEGLP
-98 KKVDMTLIGTKANLY
+98 ETVDITLIGTKANLY
-113 LAKQLPTQK
+113 LAKQLPTQD
-122 VTVDL
+122 VNVDL
-127 TGLGEGTHKV
+127 SDLKPGVHKV
-137 SLKYKQPI
+137 NLKYKQSI
-145 ASVEYKLDPSEVT
+145 TSVEYKLDPSEVT
-158 VVVSPKKSETR
+158 VVVSSKKSETR
-169 SVEYDVLNLNDLD
+169 SVESDIVNLNKLD
-182 QKLAIKSV
+182 SKLAINNT
-190 KLKKSEDTKN
+190 KLDT
-200 NKKNDTKK
+200 D
-208 SDNKTDEDINEV
+208 EV
-220 IIKGNEKDLAK
+220 IIKGTEDSLAK
-231 VSIVKALVNIKDID
+231 VSTIKALINVSDMVDPKAGTNTLKDI
-245 SAKVGTN
+245 
-252 KIKSV
+252 

-264 KGKKVNVEIVPSK
+264 NGSKVDVEMVPSK
-277 VKAVVEIESPSK
+277 VTATVEIESPSK

-295 VPDGYVIFG
+295 EPTGNVIFG
-304 KAIKSITSNVQ
+304 KAIKNITSSVQ

-320 GNSKVLDNIDS
+320 GNSKVLDNTNS
-331 IKVKINVNNLKSNKD
+331 IKVKIDVNNLKSNKD

-352 KPSGIREISESV
+352 KPAGISEISEKV
-364 VTAKVELD
+364 LTAKVELD

-393 TAQATSENATEVAVI
+393 TAQATSENATEVTVI

>member
-1 MRLIKRFFRL
+1 MKLIKRFFRF

-28 DKIKMTDK
+28 EKLKLSDK
-36 PLERALTKKSSIII
+36 PLEKALSKKSSMII
-50 LSLVFAIIVFIVID
+50 LSLVLAVIVFVIID
-64 NKNTTLLETN
+64 RQNTTLLEKN
-74 AEVLYDIPLT
+74 AEVLYDIPLS

-90 EYVIEGLP
+90 EYVVEGLP
-98 KKVDMTLIGTKANLY
+98 ETVDITLIGTKANLY
-113 LAKQLPTQK
+113 LAKQLPTQD
-122 VTVDL
+122 VNVDL
-127 TGLGEGTHKV
+127 SDLKPGVHKV
-137 SLKYKQPI
+137 NLKYKQSI
-145 ASVEYKLDPSEVT
+145 TSVEYKLDPSEVT
-158 VVVSPKKSETR
+158 VVVSSKKSETR
-169 SVEYDVLNLNDLD
+169 SVESDIVNLNKLD
-182 QKLAIKSV
+182 SKLAINNT
-190 KLKKSEDTKN
+190 KLDT
-200 NKKNDTKK
+200 D
-208 SDNKTDEDINEV
+208 EV
-220 IIKGNEKDLAK
+220 IIKGTEDSLAK
-231 VSIVKALVNIKDID
+231 VSTIKALINVSDMVDPKAGINTLKDI
-245 SAKVGTN
+245 
-252 KIKSV
+252 

-264 KGKKVNVEIVPSK
+264 NGAKVDVEMVPSK
-277 VKAVVEIESPSK
+277 VTATIEIESPSK

-295 VPDGYVIFG
+295 EPTGNVIFG
-304 KAIKSITSNVQ
+304 KAIKNITSSVQ

-320 GNSKVLDNIDS
+320 GNSKVLDNTNS
-331 IKVKINVNNLKSNKD
+331 IKVKIDVNNLKSNKD

-352 KPSGIREISESV
+352 KPAGIREISEKV

-393 TAQATSENATEVAVI
+393 TAQATSENATEVTVI

>member
-1 MRLIKRFFRL
+1 MKLIKRFFRF

-28 DKIKMTDK
+28 EKLKLSDK
-36 PLERALTKKSSIII
+36 PLEKALSKKSSMII
-50 LSLVFAIIVFIVID
+50 LSLVLAVIVFVIID
-64 NKNTTLLETN
+64 RQNTTLLEKN
-74 AEVLYDIPLT
+74 AEVLYDIPLS

-90 EYVIEGLP
+90 EYVVEGLP
-98 KKVDMTLIGTKANLY
+98 ETVDITLIGTKANLY
-113 LAKQLPTQK
+113 LAKQLPTQD
-122 VTVDL
+122 VNVDL
-127 TGLGEGTHKV
+127 SDLKPGVHKV
-137 SLKYKQPI
+137 SLKYKQSI
-145 ASVEYKLDPSEVT
+145 TSVEYKLDPSEVT
-158 VVVSPKKSETR
+158 VVVSSKKSETR
-169 SVEYDVLNLNDLD
+169 SVESDIVNLNKLD
-182 QKLAIKSV
+182 SKLAINNT
-190 KLKKSEDTKN
+190 KLDT
-200 NKKNDTKK
+200 D
-208 SDNKTDEDINEV
+208 DV
-220 IIKGNEKDLAK
+220 IIKGTEESLAK
-231 VSIVKALVNIKDID
+231 VSTIKALINVSNMVDPKAGTNTLKDI
-245 SAKVGTN
+245 
-252 KIKSV
+252 

-264 KGKKVNVEIVPSK
+264 KGAKVDVEMVPSK
-277 VKAVVEIESPSK
+277 VTATIEIESPSK

-295 VPDGYVIFG
+295 EPTGNVIFG
-304 KAIKSITSNVQ
+304 KAIKNITSSVQ

-320 GNSKVLDNIDS
+320 GNSKVLDNTNS
-331 IKVKINVNNLKSNKD
+331 IKVKIDVNNLKSNKD

-352 KPSGIREISESV
+352 KPAGIREISEKV

-393 TAQATSENATEVAVI
+393 TAQATSENATEVTVI

>member
-1 MRLIKRFFRL
+1 MKLIKRFLRF

-28 DKIKMTDK
+28 EKLKLSDK
-36 PLERALTKKSSIII
+36 PLEKALSKKSSMII
-50 LSLVFAIIVFIVID
+50 LSLVLAVIVFFIID
-64 NKNTTLLETN
+64 RQNTTLLEKN
-74 AEVLYDIPLT
+74 AEVLYDIPLS

-90 EYVIEGLP
+90 EYVVEGLP
-98 KKVDMTLIGTKANLY
+98 ETVDITLIGTKANLY
-113 LAKQLPTQK
+113 LAKQLPTQD

-127 TGLGEGTHKV
+127 SDLKPGVHKV
-137 SLKYKQPI
+137 SLKYKQSI
-145 ASVEYKLDPSEVT
+145 TSVEYKLDPSEVT
-158 VVVSPKKSETR
+158 VVVSSKKSETR
-169 SVEYDVLNLNDLD
+169 SVESDIVNLNKLD
-182 QKLAIKSV
+182 SKLAINNT
-190 KLKKSEDTKN
+190 KLDT
-200 NKKNDTKK
+200 D
-208 SDNKTDEDINEV
+208 EV
-220 IIKGNEKDLAK
+220 IIKGTEDSLAK
-231 VSIVKALVNIKDID
+231 VSTIKALINVSNMVDPKAGTNTLKDI
-245 SAKVGTN
+245 
-252 KIKSV
+252 

-264 KGKKVNVEIVPSK
+264 KGAKVDVEMVPSK
-277 VKAVVEIESPSK
+277 VTATIEIESPSK

-295 VPDGYVIFG
+295 EPTGNVIFG
-304 KAIKSITSNVQ
+304 KAIKNITSSVQ

-320 GNSKVLDNIDS
+320 GNSKVLDNTNS
-331 IKVKINVNNLKSNKD
+331 IKVKIDVNNLKSNKD

-352 KPSGIREISESV
+352 KPAGIREISEKV

-393 TAQATSENATEVAVI
+393 TAQATSENATEVTVI

-456 VTKTIIKIAE
+456 VTKTIIRIAE

>member
-1 MRLIKRFFRL
+1 MKLIKRFLRF

-28 DKIKMTDK
+28 EKLKLSDK
-36 PLERALTKKSSIII
+36 PLEKALSKKSSMII
-50 LSLVFAIIVFIVID
+50 LSLVLAVIVFVIID
-64 NKNTTLLETN
+64 RQNTTLLEKN
-74 AEVLYDIPLT
+74 AEVLYDIPLS

-90 EYVIEGLP
+90 EYVVEGLP
-98 KKVDMTLIGTKANLY
+98 ETVDITLIGTKANLY
-113 LAKQLPTQK
+113 LAKQLPTQD

-127 TGLGEGTHKV
+127 SDLKPGVHKV
-137 SLKYKQPI
+137 NLKYKQSI
-145 ASVEYKLDPSEVT
+145 TSVEYKLDPSEVT
-158 VVVSPKKSETR
+158 VVVSSKKSETR
-169 SVEYDVLNLNDLD
+169 SVESDIVNLNKLD
-182 QKLAIKSV
+182 SKLAINNT
-190 KLKKSEDTKN
+190 KLDT
-200 NKKNDTKK
+200 D
-208 SDNKTDEDINEV
+208 DV
-220 IIKGNEKDLAK
+220 IIKGTEESLAK
-231 VSIVKALVNIKDID
+231 VSTIKALINVSNMVDPKAGTNTLKDI
-245 SAKVGTN
+245 
-252 KIKSV
+252 

-264 KGKKVNVEIVPSK
+264 NGAKVDVEMVPSK
-277 VKAVVEIESPSK
+277 VTATVEIESPSK

-295 VPDGYVIFG
+295 EPTGNVIFG
-304 KAIKSITSNVQ
+304 KAIKNITSSVQ

-320 GNSKVLDNIDS
+320 GSSKVLDNTNS
-331 IKVKINVNNLKSNKD
+331 IKVKIDVNNLKSNKD

-352 KPSGIREISESV
+352 KPAGIREISEKV

-393 TAQATSENATEVAVI
+393 TAQATSENATEVTVI

>member
-1 MRLIKRFFRL
+1 MKLIKRFFRF

-28 DKIKMTDK
+28 EKLKLSDK
-36 PLERALTKKSSIII
+36 PLEKALSKKSSMII
-50 LSLVFAIIVFIVID
+50 LSLVLAVIVFVIID
-64 NKNTTLLETN
+64 RQNTTLLEKN
-74 AEVLYDIPLT
+74 AEVLYDIPLS

-90 EYVIEGLP
+90 EYVVEGLP
-98 KKVDMTLIGTKANLY
+98 ETVDITLIGTKANLY
-113 LAKQLPTQK
+113 LAKQLPTQD

-127 TGLGEGTHKV
+127 SDLKPGVHKV
-137 SLKYKQPI
+137 SLKYKQSI
-145 ASVEYKLDPSEVT
+145 TSVEYKLDPSEVT
-158 VVVSPKKSETR
+158 VVVSSKKSETR
-169 SVEYDVLNLNDLD
+169 SVESDIVNLNKLD
-182 QKLAIKSV
+182 SKLAINNT
-190 KLKKSEDTKN
+190 KLDT
-200 NKKNDTKK
+200 D
-208 SDNKTDEDINEV
+208 DV
-220 IIKGNEKDLAK
+220 IIKGTEESLAK
-231 VSIVKALVNIKDID
+231 VSTIKALINVSNMVDPKAGTNTLKDI
-245 SAKVGTN
+245 
-252 KIKSV
+252 

-264 KGKKVNVEIVPSK
+264 KGAKVDVEMVPSK
-277 VKAVVEIESPSK
+277 VTATIEIESPSK

-295 VPDGYVIFG
+295 EPTGNVIFG
-304 KAIKSITSNVQ
+304 KAIKNITSSVQ

-320 GNSKVLDNIDS
+320 GSSKVLDNTNS
-331 IKVKINVNNLKSNKD
+331 IKVKIDVNNLKSNKD

-352 KPSGIREISESV
+352 KPAGIREISEKV

-393 TAQATSENATEVAVI
+393 TAQATSENATEVTVI

>member
-1 MRLIKRFFRL
+1 M
-11 IDKKII
+11 
-17 VPITKFFVSIG
+17 SIG
-28 DKIKMTDK
+28 EKLKLSDK
-36 PLERALTKKSSIII
+36 PLEKALSKKSSMII
-50 LSLVFAIIVFIVID
+50 LSLVLAVIVFVIID
-64 NKNTTLLETN
+64 RQNTTLLEKN
-74 AEVLYDIPLT
+74 AEVLYDIPLS

-90 EYVIEGLP
+90 EYVVEGLP
-98 KKVDMTLIGTKANLY
+98 ETVDITLIGTKANLY
-113 LAKQLPTQK
+113 LAKQLPTQD

-127 TGLGEGTHKV
+127 SDLKPGVHKV
-137 SLKYKQPI
+137 NLKYKQSI
-145 ASVEYKLDPSEVT
+145 TSVEYKLDPSEVT
-158 VVVSPKKSETR
+158 VVVSSKKSETR
-169 SVEYDVLNLNDLD
+169 SVESDIVNLNKLD
-182 QKLAIKSV
+182 SKLAINNT
-190 KLKKSEDTKN
+190 KLDT
-200 NKKNDTKK
+200 D
-208 SDNKTDEDINEV
+208 DV
-220 IIKGNEKDLAK
+220 IIKGTEESLAK
-231 VSIVKALVNIKDID
+231 VSTIKALINVSNMVDPKAGTNTLKDI
-245 SAKVGTN
+245 
-252 KIKSV
+252 

-264 KGKKVNVEIVPSK
+264 KGAKVDVEMVPSK
-277 VKAVVEIESPSK
+277 VTATIEIESPSK

-295 VPDGYVIFG
+295 EPTGNVIFG
-304 KAIKSITSNVQ
+304 KAIKNITSSVQ

-320 GNSKVLDNIDS
+320 GSSKVLDNTNS
-331 IKVKINVNNLKSNKD
+331 IKVKIDVNNLKSNKD

-352 KPSGIREISESV
+352 KPAGIREISEKV

-393 TAQATSENATEVAVI
+393 TAQATSENATEVTVI